1 VAKKGHVVHPA
12 DDMSMVTPGEMISK
26 KKPDNSEKNFS
37 PQCSCG
43 LYKELIIII
52 IHINVDFP
60 GSSVHIRENVKILH
74 LNYTL
79 KR

>member
-1 VAKKGHVVHPA
+1 
-12 DDMSMVTPGEMISK
+12 MSTVTPGEMISK
-26 KKPDNSEKNFS
+26 EKPDNSGKKFS

-52 IHINVDFP
+52 HINVDFP
-60 GSSVHIRENVKILH
+60 GSSVHLRENVKIVH
-74 LNYTL
+74 RNYTL